1 MISAILISKDVYVG
15 PGLYSKNY
23 LSTHFLNSA
32 KLHQKNT
39 CATLFYP
46 ALLCFNTS
54 YKNSLVLTL
63 VLILLGCFL
72 NPIHMMT
79 TENHWMVVIFFLEIC
94 KTEIFLLVFIDV
106 TSKTLSCYMFL
117 IFSFCVYYKV
127 VSIWKQIKR

>member
-1 MISAILISKDVYVG
+1 MCTWVVLVYIPKTIYPHTSLIRQNCIKKILVQ
-15 PGLYSKNY
+15 
-23 LSTHFLNSA
+23 HF
-32 KLHQKNT
+32 
-39 CATLFYP
+39 FIP

-94 KTEIFLLVFIDV
+94 KTEISLLVFIDV

-127 VSIWKQIKR
+127 VSI